1 MASNRWKAEMK
12 LVDKGNLVAI
22 GDVTLDEVIKIKQV
36 KVISMIREGKEM
48 MFVSLPKQKTVKE
61 GKVVWNNV
69 CKTLTPES
77 RNRLEEAV
85 MDSIMNELKKDM
97 KLQPEIDVKI
107 HPVNRGHLKAYAE
120 IVYDGI
126 FEIGSVKIVEGKNG
140 LFVSYPSQAA
150 EQGYNNLIYPD
161 TEFTRSML
169 DNKVLDAYGEYM
181 LKMNIKKESRQ
192 EHLHKNRR

>member
-85 MDSIMNELKKDM
+85 MDSIKNELKKDM

-107 HPVNRGHLKAYAE
+107 HPVNKGHLKAYAE

-169 DNKVLDAYGEYM
+169 DNKVLDAYGEHM